1 MYTDR
6 VERFRYLL
14 ENPYTNISLPTVP
27 IITTT
32 LPHPY
37 GLTGR
42 LYDNGNTKTNIF
54 AATTL

>member
-14 ENPYTNISLPTVP
+14 KNPYTNITLP

-32 LPHPY
+32 LPHP
-37 GLTGR
+37 
-42 LYDNGNTKTNIF
+42 
-54 AATTL
+54 